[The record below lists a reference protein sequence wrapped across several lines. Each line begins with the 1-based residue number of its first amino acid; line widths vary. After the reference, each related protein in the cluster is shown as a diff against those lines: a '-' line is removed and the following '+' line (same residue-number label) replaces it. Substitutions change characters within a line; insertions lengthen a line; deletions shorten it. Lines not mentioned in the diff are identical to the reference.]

1 MDDNFIFFESE
12 EAIGYSHDTELSEQK
27 KAQLSLY
34 KKLTVDNTNFDFIEW
49 MKEFN
54 DFFLK
59 YDRFL
64 YSHIS
69 SVILREKSED
79 KISFLMGNIKTIVE
93 RIQKD
98 LYKNYDY
105 AISDKDL
112 QQQIITVSQSN
123 YKLLIKLYDHCNLA
137 NTQRTV
143 YNQTKQDISN
153 LTDDT
158 IKQKVGE
165 YEKDITTQLIS
176 LVSIFT
182 ALSFVIFGGI
192 SVLDNLLQNIRELVI
207 IKTILISDLWLICMS
222 NLFILFTRLIC
233 FLTDKGKDFMW
244 KTILIIFNLIFL
256 VILGIVLFCGY
267 KIYGQSF
274 FH

>member
-12 EAIGYSHDTELSEQK
+12 KAIGYSYDTELSKQK
-27 KAQLSLY
+27 KAQHVLY
-34 KKLTVDNTNFDFIEW
+34 KNLTVNNFDFAGW
-49 MKEFN
+49 MKAFN
-54 DFFLK
+54 LFALK

-64 YSHIS
+64 YSQIS
-69 SVILREKSED
+69 SAILRETSED

-93 RIQKD
+93 RIKKD
-98 LYKNYDY
+98 STKEDDY
-105 AISDKDL
+105 PISEKDL
-112 QQQIITVSQSN
+112 QKQIVTVSQSK

-143 YNQTKQDISN
+143 YNQTKQDISH
-153 LTDDT
+153 LTDNT
-158 IKQKVGE
+158 IKQKVAE

-192 SVLDNLLQNIRELVI
+192 SVLDNLLQNIRTLLI
-207 IKTILISDLWLICMS
+207 IKTILIADLWLICMS

-233 FLTDKGKDFMW
+233 FLTGKGKEFNW
-244 KTILIIFNLIFL
+244 KPILFAFNISLLI
-256 VILGIVLFCGY
+256 VLGIVLFCGY
-267 KIYGQSF
+267 IIYGKPF
-274 FH
+274 FR

>member
-1 MDDNFIFFESE
+1 MNDNFIFFESE

-49 MKEFN
+49 MKEYNEFS
-54 DFFLK
+54 LK

-64 YSHIS
+64 YSQIS
-69 SVILREKSED
+69 SVILRETSED

-105 AISDKDL
+105 AISDNDL
-112 QQQIITVSQSN
+112 QQQIVTVSQSN

-165 YEKDITTQLIS
+165 YEKDMTTQLIS

-222 NLFILFTRLIC
+222 NLFVLFTRLIC
-233 FLTDKGKDFMW
+233 FLTGKGKDFRW
-244 KTILIIFNLIFL
+244 KTILIIFNLILL

-267 KIYGQSF
+267 KIYGTSF
-274 FH
+274 YR

>member
-1 MDDNFIFFESE
+1 MDDNSAFFESE

-27 KAQLSLY
+27 KAQFSLY
-34 KKLTVDNTNFDFIEW
+34 KKLTVNNADFDFIEW

-54 DFFLK
+54 SFSQK

-64 YSHIS
+64 YSQIS
-69 SVILREKSED
+69 SAILREKSED
-79 KISFLMGNIKTIVE
+79 KISFVMGNIKTIVE
-93 RIQKD
+93 KIQKD
-98 LYKNYDY
+98 LYQNIDY
-105 AISDKDL
+105 PISDKEL
-112 QQQIITVSQSN
+112 QKPIITVSQSN

-137 NTQRTV
+137 NTQRSV
-143 YNQTKQDISN
+143 YNQTKQDISH

-207 IKTILISDLWLICMS
+207 IKTILIADLWLICMS
-222 NLFILFTRLIC
+222 NLFILFTKFIC
-233 FLTDKGKDFMW
+233 FLTGKGKDFKW
-244 KTILIIFNLIFL
+244 KTILFIFN
-256 VILGIVLFCGY
+256 VILLAILAIILICGY
-267 KIYGQSF
+267 KIYGKPF
-274 FH
+274 FK